1 MLLAISLWLVF
12 LFFFN
17 AVVLGL
23 FCCIQKEKITSHPP
37 LKKLKS
43 LNDLDQA
50 TDDQEIEFLKLQVL
64 EQQSMIDELTRVS
77 TSQKHQPGVTAV
89 STKQP
94 IISFFCTFQDRE
106 KLLRKKRH
114 KRSRPIKVSVWFSQ
128 LAMFPSKVGN
138 WTCAET
144 VSIPC
149 VQEKHSFYPMCSRE
163 AQFLSHVFKR
173 TKSSLSGKLAQNIS
187 KLLQMEKPA
196 TLFSYI
202 INNLRLRAR
211 RWNTQ

>member
-1 MLLAISLWLVF
+1 MISFFVF
-12 LFFFN
+12 FQC
-17 AVVLGL
+17 
-23 FCCIQKEKITSHPP
+23 CCIGTVLLYSEGEDYLPSSTEETQVSERSGSGHRWSRDWVPQAAGSRAAEHDWWADTSEYFS
-37 LKKLKS
+37 K
-43 LNDLDQA
+43 
-50 TDDQEIEFLKLQVL
+50 
-64 EQQSMIDELTRVS
+64 
-77 TSQKHQPGVTAV
+77 TSARSHSSEHQT
-89 STKQP
+89 P

>member
-1 MLLAISLWLVF
+1 MISFFV
-12 LFFFN
+12 FFN

-89 STKQP
+89 STKHLS

-138 WTCAET
+138 WTCAENWN
-144 VSIPC
+144 IALKHLWI
-149 VQEKHSFYPMCSRE
+149 KHSFHPMCSRE
-163 AQFLSHVFKR
+163 PNLHFLENWHK
-173 TKSSLSGKLAQNIS
+173 IS
-187 KLLQMEKPA
+187 VNCCKWRSQPRFFP
-196 TLFSYI
+196 T
-202 INNLRLRAR
+202 
-211 RWNTQ
+211 